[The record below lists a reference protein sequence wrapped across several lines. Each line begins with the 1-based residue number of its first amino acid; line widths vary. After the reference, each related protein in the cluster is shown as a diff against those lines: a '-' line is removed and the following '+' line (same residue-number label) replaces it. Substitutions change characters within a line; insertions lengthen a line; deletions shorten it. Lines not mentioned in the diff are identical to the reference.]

1 MTDKAQTHDKAPKGQ
16 GIGISPKASII
27 PVENTIKEMHS
38 PRECGTT
45 MNLNRIDLNL
55 LVYLDALLR
64 ERNVTQAANQ
74 LNLSQ
79 PAMSNGLRRLR
90 DLFDDP
96 LLVRTSEGMTPTERA
111 LELEPVVREVLA
123 KIDQAVQPQKDFEP
137 DNANRVFR
145 IMASDYAEATL
156 FPAVLSK
163 LRNLAPGLTLDIM
176 TPSDVSFL
184 DVERGK
190 VDMIINRFDS
200 MPQSFHQI
208 LLWNDSFTCVLSP
221 HNPVLEDF
229 TLDNY
234 LKAKHVW
241 VSKTGMGVGVGVDPD
256 DIQRL
261 GWVDA
266 ALDKLGKKR
275 QIRVFTR
282 HYQAA
287 MTLAE
292 QNDLVVTLP
301 TRAAQLKLG
310 NPRVVL
316 REPPLEIPPLQLKM
330 AWSPL
335 LQHNPANK
343 WLRKLIADTAREL
356 DGQAATP

>member
-1 MTDKAQTHDKAPKGQ
+1 MK
-16 GIGISPKASII
+16 
-27 PVENTIKEMHS
+27 V
-38 PRECGTT
+38 
-45 MNLNRIDLNL
+45 NRIDLNL

-90 DLFDDP
+90 ELFNDP

-111 LELEPVVREVLA
+111 LELEPVVREVLS
-123 KIDQAVQPQKDFEP
+123 KIDQAVQPRGEFE
-137 DNANRVFR
+137 AGTAQRVFR
-145 IMASDYAEATL
+145 IMASDYAESTL
-156 FPAVLSK
+156 FPSVLGK
-163 LRNLAPGLTLDIM
+163 LRTLAPGLTLDIM

-190 VDMIINRFDS
+190 VDMVINRFDS

-208 LLWNDSFTCVLSP
+208 HLWDDSFTCVLSP
-221 HNPVLEDF
+221 ENPVLNDF
-229 TLDNY
+229 TLENY
-234 LKAKHVW
+234 LQANHVW
-241 VSKTGMGVGVGVDPD
+241 VSKTGMGVGVGVDPSD
-256 DIQRL
+256 VQRL

-266 ALDKLGKKR
+266 ALNRLGKKR

-292 QNDLVVTLP
+292 QNDLIVTLP
-301 TRAAQLKLG
+301 TRAAQLKLN

-316 REPPLEIPPLQLKM
+316 REPPLEIPPLELKM

-343 WLRKLIADTAREL
+343 WLRKLIVDTAREL
-356 DGQAATP
+356 NGQQPTL

>member
-1 MTDKAQTHDKAPKGQ
+1 
-16 GIGISPKASII
+16 
-27 PVENTIKEMHS
+27 
-38 PRECGTT
+38 
-45 MNLNRIDLNL
+45 MNRVDLTL

-90 DLFDDP
+90 ELFDDP
-96 LLVRTSEGMTPTERA
+96 LLVRTSDGMTPTERA
-111 LELEPVVREVLA
+111 LELEPVVREVLS
-123 KIDQAVQPQKDFEP
+123 KIDQAVQPKREFEP
-137 DNANRVFR
+137 ESAERVFR

-156 FPAVLSK
+156 FPSVLGK
-163 LRNLAPGLTLDIM
+163 LRELGPGLTLDIM

-190 VDMIINRFDS
+190 VDLVINRFDS
-200 MPQSFHQI
+200 MPQSFHQRP
-208 LLWNDSFTCVLSP
+208 LWNDSFTCVLSP
-221 HNPVLEDF
+221 NNPVLEDW
-229 TLDNY
+229 TLDSY
-234 LKAKHVW
+234 LDANHVW
-241 VSKTGMGVGVGVDPD
+241 VSMGVGVGVDPSD
-256 DIQRL
+256 VQRL

-266 ALDKLGKKR
+266 AINKLGKKR

-292 QNDLVVTLP
+292 QNDLIVTLP
-301 TRAAQLKLG
+301 SKAAQLKTN

-316 REPPLEIPPLQLKM
+316 REPPLEIPPLELKM

-343 WLRKLIADTAREL
+343 WLRNLINETAQEL
-356 DGQAATP
+356 DGGS

>member
-1 MTDKAQTHDKAPKGQ
+1 
-16 GIGISPKASII
+16 
-27 PVENTIKEMHS
+27 VNV
-38 PRECGTT
+38 
-45 MNLNRIDLNL
+45 NRIDLNL

-90 DLFDDP
+90 ELFDDP

-111 LELEPVVREVLA
+111 LELEPVVREVLTS
-123 KIDQAVQPQKDFEP
+123 IDRAVQPRSEFEP
-137 DNANRVFR
+137 ADAQRVFR

-156 FPAVLSK
+156 FPSVLAK
-163 LRNLAPGLTLDIM
+163 LRDLAPGITLDIM

-190 VDMIINRFDS
+190 VDMVINRFDS

-208 LLWNDSFTCVLSP
+208 HLWNDSFTCVINTD
-221 HNPVLEDF
+221 NPVLAEF

-234 LKAKHVW
+234 LKGDHVW
-241 VSKTGMGVGVGVDPD
+241 VSKTGMGVGVGVNPD
-256 DIQRL
+256 DVQRL

-292 QNDLVVTLP
+292 QNDLIVTLP
-301 TRAAQLKLG
+301 TRAAQLKRD

-316 REPPLEIPPLQLKM
+316 REPPLEIPPLELKM

-356 DGQAATP
+356 DGQEPTL

>member
-1 MTDKAQTHDKAPKGQ
+1 
-16 GIGISPKASII
+16 
-27 PVENTIKEMHS
+27 
-38 PRECGTT
+38 
-45 MNLNRIDLNL
+45 MNVNRIDLNL

-74 LNLSQ
+74 LSLSQ

-90 DLFDDP
+90 ELFDDP
-96 LLVRTSEGMTPTERA
+96 LLVRTSDGMTPTERA
-111 LELEPVVREVLA
+111 LELEPVVREVLS
-123 KIDQAVQPQKDFEP
+123 KIDKAVQPRSDFEP
-137 DNANRVFR
+137 DQAQRVFR
-145 IMASDYAEATL
+145 IMASDYGEATL
-156 FPAVLSK
+156 FPAVLAK
-163 LRNLAPGLTLDIM
+163 LRDLAPGITLDIM

-190 VDMIINRFDS
+190 VDMVINRFDS

-208 LLWNDSFTCVLSP
+208 HLWDDTFSCILNVDHP
-221 HNPVLEDF
+221 MLEKF

-234 LKAKHVW
+234 LAGDHVW
-241 VSKTGMGVGVGVDPD
+241 VSKTGMGVGVGVNPD
-256 DIQRL
+256 DVQRL
-261 GWVDA
+261 GWVDLA
-266 ALDKLGKKR
+266 INKLGKKR

-292 QNDLVVTLP
+292 QNDLIVTLP
-301 TRAAQLKLG
+301 TRAALLKRD

-316 REPPLEIPPLQLKM
+316 RDPPLDIPPLELKM

-335 LQHNPANK
+335 LQHNPANR

-356 DGQAATP
+356 DGQEPTL

>member
-1 MTDKAQTHDKAPKGQ
+1 
-16 GIGISPKASII
+16 
-27 PVENTIKEMHS
+27 
-38 PRECGTT
+38 
-45 MNLNRIDLNL
+45 MNINRIDLNL
-55 LVYLDALLR
+55 LVYLDVLLR

-90 DLFDDP
+90 ELFDDP
-96 LLVRTSEGMTPTERA
+96 ILVRTSEGMTPTERA
-111 LELEPVVREVLA
+111 LELEPIIREVLT
-123 KIDQAVQPQKDFEP
+123 KIDQAVQPHSEFEP
-137 DNANRVFR
+137 ERAQRVFR
-145 IMASDYAEATL
+145 IMASDYAESTLLPRLLATL
-156 FPAVLSK
+156 
-163 LRNLAPGLTLDIM
+163 RDLAPGITLDVM

-190 VDMIINRFDS
+190 IDMVINRFDT

-208 LLWNDSFTCVLSP
+208 PLWEDTFSCLLSP
-221 HNPVLEDF
+221 DNPILADF

-234 LKAKHVW
+234 LAAQHIW
-241 VSKTGMGVGVGVDPD
+241 VSKTGMGVGVGVNPYDV
-256 DIQRL
+256 QRL

-266 ALDKLGKKR
+266 ALAKLDKKR

-287 MTLAE
+287 MILAE

-301 TRAAQLKLG
+301 SRAAALQKD
-310 NPRVVL
+310 NPRL
-316 REPPLEIPPLQLKM
+316 AIKSPPFDIPPLELKM

-335 LQHNPANK
+335 LQRNPANK
-343 WLRKLIADTAREL
+343 WLRQLIVETARSYSDAE
-356 DGQAATP
+356 

>member
-1 MTDKAQTHDKAPKGQ
+1 
-16 GIGISPKASII
+16 
-27 PVENTIKEMHS
+27 
-38 PRECGTT
+38 

-90 DLFDDP
+90 ELFDDP
-96 LLVRTSEGMTPTERA
+96 LLVRTSDGMTPTERA
-111 LELEPVVREVLA
+111 LELEPIVRDVLMN
-123 KIDQAVQPQKDFEP
+123 IDRAVQPRSAFDPGDAQ
-137 DNANRVFR
+137 RVFR
-145 IMASDYAEATL
+145 IMASDYAESTL
-156 FPAVLSK
+156 LPSVLDK
-163 LRNLAPGLTLDIM
+163 LRTEAPGITLDIM

-190 VDMIINRFDS
+190 VDMVINRFDS

-208 LLWNDSFTCVLSP
+208 HLWDDSFSCLLSP
-221 HNPVLEDF
+221 ENPVLKDF
-229 TLDNY
+229 SLENY

-256 DIQRL
+256 DVQRL
-261 GWVDA
+261 GWGDSA
-266 ALDKLGKKR
+266 INKLGKKR

-292 QNDLVVTLP
+292 QNDLIVTLP
-301 TRAAQLKLG
+301 TRAAELKRD

-316 REPPLEIPPLQLKM
+316 RVPPLDIPPLELKM

-335 LQHNPANK
+335 LQHNPGNR
-343 WLRKLIADTAREL
+343 WLRKLIVDTARVL
-356 DGQAATP
+356 DGKPPTA

>member
-1 MTDKAQTHDKAPKGQ
+1 
-16 GIGISPKASII
+16 
-27 PVENTIKEMHS
+27 
-38 PRECGTT
+38 

-74 LNLSQ
+74 LSLSQ

-90 DLFDDP
+90 ELFDDP

-111 LELEPVVREVLA
+111 LELEPVIREVLS
-123 KIDQAVQPQKDFEP
+123 KIDQAVQPRSAFDPQ
-137 DNANRVFR
+137 NAQRVFR
-145 IMASDYAEATL
+145 IMASDYAESTL
-156 FPAVLSK
+156 FPAVLGK
-163 LRNLAPGLTLDIM
+163 LRTLAPGLTLDIM

-190 VDMIINRFDS
+190 VDMVINRFDS

-208 LLWNDSFTCVLSP
+208 HLWDDSFTCVLSP
-221 HNPVLEDF
+221 ENPVLEDF
-229 TLDNY
+229 TLDSY
-234 LKAKHVW
+234 LKANHVW
-241 VSKTGMGVGVGVDPD
+241 VSKTGMGVGVGVDPGD
-256 DIQRL
+256 VQRL
-261 GWVDA
+261 GWVDV

-292 QNDLVVTLP
+292 QNDLIVTLP
-301 TRAAQLKLG
+301 TRAAQLQRD

-356 DGQAATP
+356 DGREATL

>member
-1 MTDKAQTHDKAPKGQ
+1 MK
-16 GIGISPKASII
+16 
-27 PVENTIKEMHS
+27 V
-38 PRECGTT
+38 
-45 MNLNRIDLNL
+45 NRIDLNL

-90 DLFDDP
+90 ELFNDP

-111 LELEPVVREVLA
+111 LELEPLVREVLS
-123 KIDQAVQPQKDFEP
+123 KIDHAVQPRGDFEP
-137 DNANRVFR
+137 AAAHRVFR
-145 IMASDYAEATL
+145 IMASDYAESTL
-156 FPAVLSK
+156 LPSVLGK
-163 LRNLAPGLTLDIM
+163 LRTQAPGLTLDIM

-190 VDMIINRFDS
+190 VDMVINRFDS

-208 LLWNDSFTCVLSP
+208 HLWNDSFTCVLSP
-221 HNPVLEDF
+221 NNPVLADF
-229 TLDNY
+229 TLENY
-234 LKAKHVW
+234 LKADHVW

-256 DIQRL
+256 DVQRL
-261 GWVDA
+261 GWVDL
-266 ALDKLGKKR
+266 ALNKLGRKR

-292 QNDLVVTLP
+292 QNDLIVTLP
-301 TRAAQLKLG
+301 TRCAQLKRD

-316 REPPLEIPPLQLKM
+316 RDPPLSIPPLELKM

-335 LQHNPANK
+335 LQHNPGNK

-356 DGQAATP
+356 NGLAATP

>member
-1 MTDKAQTHDKAPKGQ
+1 
-16 GIGISPKASII
+16 
-27 PVENTIKEMHS
+27 
-38 PRECGTT
+38 

-64 ERNVTQAANQ
+64 ERNVTQAANT

-90 DLFDDP
+90 ELFDDP

-111 LELEPVVREVLA
+111 LELEPVVREVLTS
-123 KIDQAVQPQKDFEP
+123 IDRAVQQRSAFEP
-137 DNANRVFR
+137 QDAHRVFR
-145 IMASDYAEATL
+145 IMASDYAESTL
-156 FPAVLSK
+156 LPTVLGK

-190 VDMIINRFDS
+190 VDMVINRFDS

-208 LLWNDSFTCVLSP
+208 HLWNDSFSCVLSP
-221 HNPVLEDF
+221 ENPVLEDF
-229 TLDNY
+229 TLENY
-234 LKAKHVW
+234 LKANHVW
-241 VSKTGMGVGVGVDPD
+241 VSKTGMGVGVGVNPD
-256 DIQRL
+256 DVQRL

-266 ALDKLGKKR
+266 ALNKLGKKR

-287 MTLAE
+287 MTMAE
-292 QNDLVVTLP
+292 QNDLIVTLP
-301 TRAAQLKLG
+301 TRAALLKLD

-316 REPPLEIPPLQLKM
+316 RDPPLEIPPLELKM

-343 WLRKLIADTAREL
+343 WLRKLIADTARQL
-356 DGQAATP
+356 DGQEPTP

>member
-1 MTDKAQTHDKAPKGQ
+1 LN
-16 GIGISPKASII
+16 I
-27 PVENTIKEMHS
+27 
-38 PRECGTT
+38 
-45 MNLNRIDLNL
+45 NRIDLNL

-90 DLFDDP
+90 ELFDDP
-96 LLVRTSEGMTPTERA
+96 LLVRTSDGMTPTERA
-111 LELEPVVREVLA
+111 LELEPVVREVLTT
-123 KIDQAVQPQKDFEP
+123 IDRAVQPRSAFEP
-137 DNANRVFR
+137 KDAQRVFR
-145 IMASDYAEATL
+145 IMASDYVESTL
-156 FPAVLSK
+156 LPTVLGQ
-163 LRNLAPGLTLDIM
+163 LRTLAPWLTLDIM

-190 VDMIINRFDS
+190 VDMVINRFDS

-208 LLWNDSFTCVLSP
+208 HLWDDTFSCLLSP
-221 HNPVLEDF
+221 ENPVLADF
-229 TLDNY
+229 TLDSY
-234 LKAKHVW
+234 LKANHIW
-241 VSKTGMGVGVGVDPD
+241 VSKTGMGVGVGVNPD
-256 DIQRL
+256 DVQRL

-266 ALDKLGKKR
+266 ALNKLGKKR

-287 MTLAE
+287 MTMAE
-292 QNDLVVTLP
+292 QNDLIVTLP
-301 TRAAQLKLG
+301 TRAALLKAN

-316 REPPLEIPPLQLKM
+316 REPPLQIPPLELKM

-343 WLRKLIADTAREL
+343 WLRKLIVDSARLL
-356 DGQAATP
+356 DGKEPTI

>member
-1 MTDKAQTHDKAPKGQ
+1 VK
-16 GIGISPKASII
+16 
-27 PVENTIKEMHS
+27 V
-38 PRECGTT
+38 
-45 MNLNRIDLNL
+45 NRIDLNL

-90 DLFDDP
+90 DLFNDP

-111 LELEPVVREVLA
+111 LELEPIVREVLG
-123 KIDQAVQPQKDFEP
+123 KIDHAVQPRGDFEP
-137 DNANRVFR
+137 AEAHRVFR
-145 IMASDYAEATL
+145 IMASDYAESTL
-156 FPAVLSK
+156 LPSVLGK
-163 LRNLAPGLTLDIM
+163 LRTQAPGLTLDIM

-190 VDMIINRFDS
+190 VDMVINRFDS

-208 LLWNDSFTCVLSP
+208 HLWNDSFTCVLSP
-221 HNPVLEDF
+221 NNPVLKDF
-229 TLDNY
+229 TLENY
-234 LKAKHVW
+234 LKANHVW

-256 DIQRL
+256 DVQRL
-261 GWVDA
+261 GWVDL
-266 ALDKLGKKR
+266 ALNKLGKKR

-292 QNDLVVTLP
+292 QNDLIVTLP
-301 TRAAQLKLG
+301 TRAAQLKLE

-316 REPPLEIPPLQLKM
+316 REPPLEIPPLELKM

-335 LQHNPANK
+335 LQHNPGNK

-356 DGQAATP
+356 DGLEATP

>member
-1 MTDKAQTHDKAPKGQ
+1 VK
-16 GIGISPKASII
+16 
-27 PVENTIKEMHS
+27 V
-38 PRECGTT
+38 
-45 MNLNRIDLNL
+45 NRIDLNL

-64 ERNVTQAANQ
+64 ERNVTRAAQQ

-90 DLFDDP
+90 ELFNDP
-96 LLVRTSEGMTPTERA
+96 LLVRTSEGMAPTERA
-111 LELEPVVREVLA
+111 MELEPVVREVLS
-123 KIDQAVQPQKDFEP
+123 KIDQAVQPRGNFEP
-137 DNANRVFR
+137 ASAQHVFR
-145 IMASDYAEATL
+145 IMASDYAESTL
-156 FPAVLSK
+156 LPSVLGK
-163 LRNLAPGLTLDIM
+163 LRTLAPGLTLDIM

-190 VDMIINRFDS
+190 VDMVINRFDS

-208 LLWNDSFTCVLSP
+208 HLWNDSFTCVLSP
-221 HNPVLEDF
+221 HNPVLVNF

-234 LKAKHVW
+234 LKANHVW
-241 VSKTGMGVGVGVDPD
+241 VSKTGMGVGVGVDPSD
-256 DIQRL
+256 VQRL
-261 GWVDA
+261 GWVDV
-266 ALDKLGKKR
+266 ALNKLGKKR

-292 QNDLVVTLP
+292 QNDLIVTLP
-301 TRAAQLKLG
+301 TRAAQLNVN

-316 REPPLEIPPLQLKM
+316 REPPLAIPPLELKM

-335 LQHNPANK
+335 LQHNPGNK

-356 DGQAATP
+356 DGQQATP